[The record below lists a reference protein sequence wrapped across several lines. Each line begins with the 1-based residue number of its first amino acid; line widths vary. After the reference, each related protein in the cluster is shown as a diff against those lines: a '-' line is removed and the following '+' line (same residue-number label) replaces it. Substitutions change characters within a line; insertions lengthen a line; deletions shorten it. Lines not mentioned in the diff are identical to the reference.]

1 MEEPPLILLEKLVQ
15 QAPIVSLVAAGAV
28 AVVHPVVQQAVSM
41 VAQEGQ
47 AVCLEAVVVPVE

>member
-1 MEEPPLILLEKLVQ
+1 MEKLVQ

>member
-1 MEEPPLILLEKLVQ
+1 
-15 QAPIVSLVAAGAV
+15 VSLVAAGAV

-47 AVCLEAVVVPVE
+47 AVCLEAVAVLVE